1 MRAMRMML
9 NGSVE
14 EGQRKGDEVQ
24 SVRPMV
30 TDGLGELEEGEHT

>member
-1 MRAMRMML
+1 MRAMWMML

-14 EGQRKGDEVQ
+14 EKQRKGDELP

-30 TDGLGELEEGEHT
+30 TDGLGELEEGQHT